1 MHLGAECA
9 FSDDDTMAPGV
20 ALHETRASPR
30 LSVPSQAPRTPFPST
45 HLCLQSCGA
54 HGREASPRHPLDQ
67 TSLRQKPQGIAGRPV
82 SAAPHP
88 GPCRGPALGRPAG
101 LECPVSRQAVGLW
114 LSPLPGPEAA
124 PPWKGQH
131 GAPRGRLSP
140 LAALAI
146 SEVPA

>member
-1 MHLGAECA
+1 MPSATMTPWPQASLCMRPGHHLVCLCPAKPLE
-9 FSDDDTMAPGV
+9 
-20 ALHETRASPR
+20 H
-30 LSVPSQAPRTPFPST
+30 PFPPLISVSRVVGPT
-45 HLCLQSCGA
+45 G
-54 HGREASPRHPLDQ
+54 GRPPPDTPWIRP
-67 TSLRQKPQGIAGRPV
+67 SLRQKPQGIAGCPV

-140 LAALAI
+140 RAALAI